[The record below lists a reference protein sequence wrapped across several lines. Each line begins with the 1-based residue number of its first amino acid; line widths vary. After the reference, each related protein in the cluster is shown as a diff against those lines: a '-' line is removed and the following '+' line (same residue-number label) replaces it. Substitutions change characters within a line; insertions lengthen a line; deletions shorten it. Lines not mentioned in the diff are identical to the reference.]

1 MSLYSNPD
9 GLIGY
14 NELSPYLQMLLKKGS
29 GSGGGVYI
37 ERSYLILT
45 ETKENVLVN
54 LNTFNPSSDELLVF
68 KNGLFMT
75 LGLEYKFNITSK
87 SISPINGEIWDATES
102 KPIIFDFIS
111 IEKTSGKTNNTSSI
125 DFIKINILKDE
136 WIEEDGMYYKNINHN
151 LSSDSLILS
160 ASDSDTKKSLQEI
173 YTIIDENTL
182 KLYNDSKINLSL
194 TVINVNSSGS
204 SGTESNST
212 IMEISHFD
220 YMNDLQMYK
229 VNVIHNLN
237 SEDLL
242 IGAIDISTKKSVHIA
257 YDIIDNNNIII
268 YNTNDSPLKLSILS
282 IK

>member
-1 MSLYSNPD
+1 MSLYSNPE
-9 GLIGY
+9 GLVGY

-29 GSGGGVYI
+29 GTGGGVYI

-45 ETKENVLVN
+45 ETEESVSVN

-75 LGLEYKFNITSK
+75 LGLEYKFNISTK
-87 SISPINGEIWDATES
+87 SISPINGEIWDGTES

-111 IEKTSGKTNNTSSI
+111 IEKRSNGNSSI
-125 DFIKINILKDE
+125 DFIKINILSSE
-136 WIEEDGMYYKNINHN
+136 WIEEDGMYYKEVLHN
-151 LSSDSLILS
+151 LNSDSLILT
-160 ASDSDTKKSLQEI
+160 AYDSDSKKSLQEI

-194 TVINVNSSGS
+194 TVINVSSSGNSSGTQS
-204 SGTESNST
+204 SSNST
-212 IMEISHFD
+212 TMEIEYFD
-220 YMNDLQMYK
+220 YVSDLNMYK
-229 VNVIHNLN
+229 VNVVHNLDG
-237 SEDLL
+237 EDLL

-257 YDIIDNNNIII
+257 YDIIDSNNIIV

-282 IK
+282 I